1 MLQRVDDAMGWAG
14 SAGLGA
20 DLWARVCL
28 RYDRLVEEGRSVCG
42 EDLGALMVSA
52 LTVESGDLDLEPA
65 CQELEDRIRRYH
77 LDVCL
82 EHVQGSEQARPSERL
97 MRRCFKGWPVS
108 PKVMVRKLMTP
119 ENRRM
124 KGKPVHGAQ
133 EVDLAA
139 ALFDR
144 VSRDSAVEVMMSQ
157 ARTLPDAETV
167 RRAAHGAAV
176 PVLAA
181 LLRAAGVRHRQI
193 AELLGAMG
201 ALKPGAPAAQEK
213 AVQRAALDGERLL
226 DGEAPSKR
234 RSLAYTHHPI
244 VEFLVGDETFLDQ
257 LGEDPDG
264 AGAMLAA
271 MAGDLRAMKVRMALV
286 DFSPTVVNAFQ
297 TLDREQWPPV
307 LQRLSAS
314 ERAVLADYGAERLSR
329 TDAELALGRH
339 GAEHGAPLMRPV
351 WRLFVAS
358 SLTRMALQDRA
369 AVQDVLRQVA
379 MEDAR
384 MDEDLAATAEAHQA
398 VAQSLVDYARAYLW
412 LDRVDLAVL
421 AEGSAEE
428 AKAAFAEAVRAA
440 RGHERLTHDLLLR
453 AVTVEVKARL
463 GDLTA
468 AQVADQVEPALRRF
482 VAACESP
489 ALAADNLRQY
499 LGGVAPNVAR
509 VLAERTRTISDASL
523 PSA

>member
-167 RRAAHGAAV
+167 RA
-176 PVLAA
+176 
-181 LLRAAGVRHRQI
+181 
-193 AELLGAMG
+193 
-201 ALKPGAPAAQEK
+201 
-213 AVQRAALDGERLL
+213 
-226 DGEAPSKR
+226 R
-234 RSLAYTHHPI
+234 RPRR
-244 VEFLVGDETFLDQ
+244 G
-257 LGEDPDG
+257 G
-264 AGAMLAA
+264 AGAGGPP
-271 MAGDLRAMKVRMALV
+271 AGGGRPAPA
-286 DFSPTVVNAFQ
+286 
-297 TLDREQWPPV
+297 DR
-307 LQRLSAS
+307 
-314 ERAVLADYGAERLSR
+314 
-329 TDAELALGRH
+329 
-339 GAEHGAPLMRPV
+339 GAPGGHGRVEARRP
-351 WRLFVAS
+351 RGPG
-358 SLTRMALQDRA
+358 
-369 AVQDVLRQVA
+369 
-379 MEDAR
+379 
-384 MDEDLAATAEAHQA
+384 
-398 VAQSLVDYARAYLW
+398 
-412 LDRVDLAVL
+412 
-421 AEGSAEE
+421 EGG
-428 AKAAFAEAVRAA
+428 AA
-440 RGHERLTHDLLLR
+440 RGPGRR
-453 AVTVEVKARL
+453 A
-463 GDLTA
+463 
-468 AQVADQVEPALRRF
+468 PAGRRG
-482 VAACESP
+482 
-489 ALAADNLRQY
+489 ALQAPQPGLHPPPHRGVP
-499 LGGVAPNVAR
+499 GGR
-509 VLAERTRTISDASL
+509 
-523 PSA
+523 